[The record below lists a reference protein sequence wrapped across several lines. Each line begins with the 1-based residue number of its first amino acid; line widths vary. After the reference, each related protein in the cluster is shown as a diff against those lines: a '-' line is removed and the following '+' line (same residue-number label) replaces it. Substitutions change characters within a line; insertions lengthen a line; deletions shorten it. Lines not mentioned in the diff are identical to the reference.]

1 MGSSS
6 RLSRSIVRAA
16 LLAALAS
23 AWAPGAR
30 GATCPVPAPVLT
42 GPSGIQAGESYAL
55 SWTNVFTDPTASSL
69 NYYVVERALDSAFS
83 SSLDQIT
90 TQRSAIT
97 LPAASASAKVLYH
110 RIVVKS
116 SCPTVS
122 VAAIVS
128 NVVSVPVKSDCDV
141 PPSVGELGA
150 NPPNPPA
157 FSTWV
162 VTWDTLGTGPGPGG
176 GLTGLKFRIRRTSLF
191 EPDGHEWVVEGGAA
205 SFTTGA
211 PGDYVGHDRACRRR
225 GTQRPDDDAVVDD
238 LGARGRRR
246 ERDRRA
252 LRRDLV

>member
-1 MGSSS
+1 MASSS
-6 RLSRSIVRAA
+6 RLSRSIVLSA
-16 LLAALAS
+16 LLAALAG

-55 SWTNVFTDPTASSL
+55 SWTSVFTDLTASSVNY

-83 SSLDQIT
+83 SSLNQIT

-97 LPAASASAKVLYH
+97 LPPAPASAKVLYH

-116 SCPTVS
+116 SCPTAS

-157 FSTWV
+157 FVIIVRS
-162 VTWDTLGTGPGPGG
+162 PARP
-176 GLTGLKFRIRRTSLF
+176 
-191 EPDGHEWVVEGGAA
+191 AA
-205 SFTTGA
+205 GVKA
-211 PGDYVGHDRACRRR
+211 PGKYQPFICSSNSMPTPSGNCTLRNGLSSVLVGSSFSPIR
-225 GTQRPDDDAVVDD
+225 VSV
-238 LGARGRRR
+238 
-246 ERDRRA
+246 
-252 LRRDLV
+252 

>member
-6 RLSRSIVRAA
+6 RLSRSIVLSA
-16 LLAALAS
+16 LLAALAG

-55 SWTNVFTDPTASSL
+55 SWTNVFTDPTASSVNY

-83 SSLDQIT
+83 PSLDQIT

-97 LPAASASAKVLYH
+97 LPPAPASAKVLYH

-116 SCPTVS
+116 SCPTAS

-128 NVVSVPVKSDCDV
+128 NVVAVPVKSDCDV

-162 VTWDTLGTGPGPGG
+162 VTWDTLGSGPGPG
-176 GLTGLKFRIRRTSLF
+176 RRA
-191 EPDGHEWVVEGGAA
+191 DGAQIPHPADVRLRAR
-205 SFTTGA
+205 TGA
-211 PGDYVGHDRACRRR
+211 SGSWRAAPRRSRARPATTSSRCGPRRPAAPWAPGL
-225 GTQRPDDDAVVDD
+225 RPFA
-238 LGARGRRR
+238 
-246 ERDRRA
+246 
-252 LRRDLV
+252 